1 MVEPAQIFTFFFVT
15 LGPLKLIGPF
25 VARTRELD
33 LARSR
38 QIALWAFTV
47 ATIAVVAGGL
57 LGSNL
62 LVMWRISMPALQ
74 LSGGIIFFLVAMRQ
88 LLEHYEPPREGA
100 EPAPLPAAALP
111 AAARLVF
118 PMLLTPYGVA
128 AAIALLASSASA
140 ERTATILGV
149 LVAVMLMNLLAMW
162 FARQLL
168 VGPVLV
174 ILQVVGSVLAVM
186 QVALSVQFVLT
197 GLRALGVLPA
207 GPTGI
212 AG

>member
-15 LGPLKLIGPF
+15 LGPLKAIGPF
-25 VARTRELD
+25 VARTREVD

-38 QIALWAFTV
+38 QIALWAFAV
-47 ATIAVVAGGL
+47 ATLSVLAGGL

-62 LVMWRISMPALQ
+62 LVTWRVSMPALQ

-88 LLEHYEPPREGA
+88 LLEQYEAPRGAA
-100 EPAPLPAAALP
+100 EPAPLPDAPLA

-118 PMLLTPYGVA
+118 PILLTPYGVA
-128 AAIALLASSASA
+128 AAIALLASSASV
-140 ERTATILGV
+140 ERTVTILGL
-149 LVAVMLMNLLAMW
+149 LVSVMILNLLAMW

-174 ILQVVGSVLAVM
+174 VLQVIGAVLAVM
-186 QVALSVQFVLT
+186 QVALSVQFILT

-207 GPTGI
+207 GP
-212 AG
+212 AAP

>member
-1 MVEPAQIFTFFFVT
+1 MVEPTQIFTFFFVT

-25 VARTRELD
+25 VARTRDVD

-47 ATIAVVAGGL
+47 ATLGVIAGGL
-57 LGSNL
+57 LGSHL
-62 LVMWRISMPALQ
+62 LVTWRVSMAALQ
-74 LSGGIIFFLVAMRQ
+74 LSGGIVFFLVALRH
-88 LLEHYEPPREGA
+88 LLEHYEPPREAA
-100 EPAPLPAAALP
+100 EPPPLPAAPLT

-128 AAIALLASSASA
+128 AAIALLASSPSA
-140 ERTATILGV
+140 ERTTTIIGLLAFV
-149 LVAVMLMNLLAMW
+149 MILNLVAMW
-162 FARQLL
+162 FARQIL

-174 ILQVVGSVLAVM
+174 VLQLLGSILAVM
-186 QVALSVQFVLT
+186 QVALSVQFILT

-207 GPTGI
+207 APAGP
-212 AG
+212 

>member
-25 VARTRELD
+25 AFRTRAVD

-38 QIALWAFTV
+38 QIALWAFAV
-47 ATIAVVAGGL
+47 ATIGVVGGGL
-57 LGSNL
+57 LGRGL
-62 LVMWRISMPALQ
+62 LASWRVSLPALQ
-74 LSGGIIFFLVAMRQ
+74 LSGGIVFFLVALRH
-88 LLEHYEPPREGA
+88 LLEQYEPPREAA
-100 EPAPLPAAALP
+100 EPPPLPAAPLA

-118 PMLLTPYGVA
+118 PILLTPYGVA
-128 AAIALLASSASA
+128 AAIALLAASTSA
-140 ERTATILGV
+140 ERTTTIIGLLVGV
-149 LVAVMLMNLLAMW
+149 MILNLVAMW

-174 ILQVVGSVLAVM
+174 ILQVLGSVLAVM
-186 QVALSVQFVLT
+186 QVALSVQFILT

-207 GPTGI
+207 AP
-212 AG
+212 AAP

>member
-15 LGPLKLIGPF
+15 LGPLKLIAPF
-25 VARTRELD
+25 VARTHDLD

-38 QIALWAFTV
+38 QIALWAFAVATV
-47 ATIAVVAGGL
+47 AVLAGGL

-62 LVMWRISMPALQ
+62 LVTWRVSMPALQ
-74 LSGGIIFFLVAMRQ
+74 LSGGLVFFLVAMRQ
-88 LLEHYEPPREGA
+88 LLEQYEPPRA
-100 EPAPLPAAALP
+100 AVEPAPLPPAPLA

-118 PMLLTPYGVA
+118 PILLTPYGVA
-128 AAIALLASSASA
+128 AAIALLASSPSA
-140 ERTATILGV
+140 ERTVTIFGL
-149 LVAVMLMNLLAMW
+149 LVAVMLLNLVAMW

-174 ILQVVGSVLAVM
+174 VLQLIGSVLAVM
-186 QVALSVQFVLT
+186 QVALSVQFILT

-207 GPTGI
+207 AGP
-212 AG
+212 AGG